1 MRRRGSRVEPCL
13 TKLTMHRYIQSHCFA
28 SALVEQQHGGFA
40 QTVCVLGLG
49 GGALTGWLL
58 KNLPSL
64 SELTASELDE
74 QVTQLAT
81 DYFGLDARDPRLTL
95 RAGDGLEHMA
105 EAKAQG
111 RTFDLLV
118 VDIGRSQSAES
129 TEMLAPPPAL
139 RSAEALQLFADVVAP
154 GGVLSITTCGGST
167 EDLLKIL
174 LDLEAAMNAS
184 GGGRVFFLQQPKAT
198 NRMAERQVI
207 ALKSGAPASS
217 ARVQDSASLR
227 AFCCARARVFDK
239 LHPATHR
246 QPSALQRVLEELN
259 DADGLRRG
267 QQRTDTAASRSPSG
281 HRLPAGGAHP
291 LASPAGSSAHWLDTQ
306 AARAPATM
314 PGAGL
319 LCLQRRCTSRCSECT

>member
-1 MRRRGSRVEPCL
+1 MRRRGSRVEPDL
-13 TKLTMHRYIQSHCFA
+13 TKLTMLRYLQSHCLA
-28 SALVEQQHGGFA
+28 SALVDQQHGGFA

-319 LCLQRRCTSRCSECT
+319 LCLLRRCTSRCSECT

>member
-1 MRRRGSRVEPCL
+1 L

-118 VDIGRSQSAES
+118 VDIGRSQS
-129 TEMLAPPPAL
+129 
-139 RSAEALQLFADVVAP
+139 
-154 GGVLSITTCGGST
+154 
-167 EDLLKIL
+167 
-174 LDLEAAMNAS
+174 
-184 GGGRVFFLQQPKAT
+184 
-198 NRMAERQVI
+198 
-207 ALKSGAPASS
+207 
-217 ARVQDSASLR
+217 
-227 AFCCARARVFDK
+227 
-239 LHPATHR
+239 
-246 QPSALQRVLEELN
+246 PS
-259 DADGLRRG
+259 
-267 QQRTDTAASRSPSG
+267 P
-281 HRLPAGGAHP
+281 
-291 LASPAGSSAHWLDTQ
+291 
-306 AARAPATM
+306 
-314 PGAGL
+314 
-319 LCLQRRCTSRCSECT
+319 RRCWLRHRRCGAQRHCSCSLTLWPRAACFR